1 MHSKDTIVAPSTPHG
16 YGGLAVVR
24 MSGDGALR
32 VANKLLPKT
41 NTTSLINRFATTLLV
56 VTPDGDPLDD
66 VVVTLFSGPN
76 SYTGEDI
83 IEISCHGSPAIVSS
97 LVSFCVEY
105 GCRIAD
111 PGEFTRR
118 AYINGKLDL
127 VQAESVASLIHSRS
141 LDAAKLNVRLV
152 RGSLSNKLVELR
164 SKLIKALSL
173 IEFELDV
180 SEDELD
186 EERLNT
192 AFSLLVS
199 VREIFSTL
207 LKTYHDGRI
216 ITSGAR
222 VVLSGEPN
230 VGKSTLLNALL
241 GKNRAI
247 TSDAPGTTR
256 DTIEAYSVVGGVP
269 VCFVDT
275 AGIRETNNAIESDGV
290 RRSIEEIET
299 SDFTLR
305 IIDNISYPV
314 DIINVKTLVV
324 LNKSDLFSQKQLKL
338 FLNKHNNVVS
348 ISAIREQNISLLEN
362 KILSGLL
369 NDKFH
374 SADIYLTTSRQN
386 SVIKDCHGG
395 LENILSSWNVLLATA
410 DVLAF
415 EIRDVIDN
423 LGFLMGPTTPDTV
436 LDKVFNSF
444 CVGK

>member
-1 MHSKDTIVAPSTPHG
+1 
-16 YGGLAVVR
+16 
-24 MSGDGALR
+24 
-32 VANKLLPKT
+32 
-41 NTTSLINRFATTLLV
+41 
-56 VTPDGDPLDD
+56 
-66 VVVTLFSGPN
+66 
-76 SYTGEDI
+76 
-83 IEISCHGSPAIVSS
+83 
-97 LVSFCVEY
+97 
-105 GCRIAD
+105 
-111 PGEFTRR
+111 
-118 AYINGKLDL
+118 
-127 VQAESVASLIHSRS
+127 
-141 LDAAKLNVRLV
+141 
-152 RGSLSNKLVELR
+152 LVELR